1 VIIWVRPL
9 CARFYL
15 IWVMMKSKYGILIMT
30 LLTALDQV
38 SKAWVVRTI
47 PLNDQI
53 PVFSNFINLT
63 HIKNPGVSLGFLSNL
78 PDAVR
83 TPLLVGVSTIV
94 SFGMIYYLL
103 RNWQTI
109 EGFAKA
115 GLIFIIPGA
124 FGNLIDRVF
133 FGTVTDFI
141 QFKWYNTGF
150 FSNNLADCFI
160 SVGVVIFLIGLWFG
174 SRRKPEA
181 MPIDEVVE
189 S

>member
-1 VIIWVRPL
+1 
-9 CARFYL
+9 
-15 IWVMMKSKYGILIMT
+15 MKSIYGILVMIV
-30 LLTALDQV
+30 LTALDQV
-38 SKAWVVRTI
+38 SKAWVVRTV
-47 PLNDQI
+47 PLNEQI
-53 PVFSNFINLT
+53 PVFPNFINLT
-63 HIKNPGVSLGFLSNL
+63 HIKNPGVSLGFLGNL

-83 TPLLVGVSTIV
+83 TPLLVSVSTIV

-109 EGFAKA
+109 ESFAKA

-124 FGNLIDRVF
+124 LGNLIDRVV

-174 SRRKPEA
+174 SKKKPVDA
-181 MPIDEVVE
+181 DVE
-189 S
+189 EEPLTS